1 MKNTSMWGVLTPVIA
16 FWVFKNPGGLP
27 SPIFGS
33 VSGDLTL
40 PSKWGCDM
48 KDVFVCDL
56 IVAIKVFQSD
66 IYKMYC
72 DKTSK
77 FTLDNFWAFKSM
89 LEFEHENI

>member
-1 MKNTSMWGVLTPVIA
+1 
-16 FWVFKNPGGLP
+16 
-27 SPIFGS
+27 
-33 VSGDLTL
+33 
-40 PSKWGCDM
+40 M